1 MWLWS
6 HVNCSVFGKKN
17 PKKNHYLGAGHCG
30 WEPTIGLG
38 VWLSNMWGILHW
50 MTRFVFPDG
59 MGLSKMIRQPQIVK
73 KEWFRENETSF
84 PHMDWTPQSPNL
96 NPTENLWDV
105 LGKALRSGL
114 TLPAV
119 TKEDSSPEINV
130 TLHKLTA
137 MMPQWTCARANG
149 GQWSINVWPFF
160 WTSGV

>member
-1 MWLWS
+1 
-6 HVNCSVFGKKN
+6 
-17 PKKNHYLGAGHCG
+17 
-30 WEPTIGLG
+30 
-38 VWLSNMWGILHW
+38 

-84 PHMDWTPQSPNL
+84 PHMDRTPQSPNL

-137 MMPQWTCARANG
+137 MMPQ
-149 GQWSINVWPFF
+149 
-160 WTSGV
+160 